1 MPYRFSRLPSRLL
14 EDGFLPHSFDGI
26 VIDTVFNTSIS
37 NDSTRSIGQSQQD
50 VLDLRIDPSDD
61 NTNTPTA
68 SEILQY
74 IEERDLY
81 RLLRTYSELGSWS
94 KFVAT
99 AVIEARYLFHKFQ
112 TIEVNKK
119 GHLKAIYL
127 ETTNLK
133 NFFPPPPR

>member
-1 MPYRFSRLPSRLL
+1 ML
-14 EDGFLPHSFDGI
+14 EDGFIPHSFDGI

-37 NDSTRSIGQSQQD
+37 NDYTRSICQSKQD

-68 SEILQY
+68 SEILQH

-112 TIEVNKK
+112 TIEVNKGVHSK
-119 GHLKAIYL
+119 LIYL
-127 ETTNLK
+127 L
-133 NFFPPPPR
+133 NFVSPLPR

>member
-1 MPYRFSRLPSRLL
+1 ML

-37 NDSTRSIGQSQQD
+37 NDSTKSISQSQQD

-99 AVIEARYLFHKFQ
+99 AVIEARYLFHKFR

-119 GHLKAIYL
+119 VHLKVIYL
-127 ETTNLK
+127 EK
-133 NFFPPPPR
+133 I